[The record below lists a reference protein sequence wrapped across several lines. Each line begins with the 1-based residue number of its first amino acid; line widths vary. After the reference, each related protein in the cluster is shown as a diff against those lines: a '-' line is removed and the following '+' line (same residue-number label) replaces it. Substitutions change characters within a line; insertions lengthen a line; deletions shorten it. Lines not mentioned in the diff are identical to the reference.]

1 MFLLEVFVINQLGK
15 VSTFSGGLKWTHS
28 FSASN
33 QDSVLRWLP
42 MFYSNQREWAV
53 YFVCLNI
60 HFHVEQVSLVVL
72 WGTLTLRED
81 FKWFV
86 WPHVQ
91 QTLSFSLF
99 FFSRNVAEELFL
111 QCSKKNLYFFC
122 IMESLIICN
131 MVWSFCA
138 LFCIIQE
145 IVAV

>member
-1 MFLLEVFVINQLGK
+1 MSVQALIYFLNCPFISQGPSVDCDKRNIHEQRMYPTVKKKEAAVQMFLLEVFVINQLGK

-28 FSASN
+28 FSASI

-99 FFSRNVAEELFL
+99 FFPE
-111 QCSKKNLYFFC
+111 
-122 IMESLIICN
+122 M
-131 MVWSFCA
+131 
-138 LFCIIQE
+138 
-145 IVAV
+145 